1 MRAALQ
7 RPSEEVGWV
16 RVPVPWVLLL
26 LITPSHPH
34 WQNQIGGQRLREP
47 VEAALNI
54 SLGAQKRVENDGE
67 LEGQM
72 DDGKL
77 KPREGAHLPKVT

>member
-1 MRAALQ
+1 MNWYSNRIDLQ
-7 RPSEEVGWV
+7 CSSDFSRI
-16 RVPVPWVLLL
+16 L

-54 SLGAQKRVENDGE
+54 SLGAQKRAENDGE